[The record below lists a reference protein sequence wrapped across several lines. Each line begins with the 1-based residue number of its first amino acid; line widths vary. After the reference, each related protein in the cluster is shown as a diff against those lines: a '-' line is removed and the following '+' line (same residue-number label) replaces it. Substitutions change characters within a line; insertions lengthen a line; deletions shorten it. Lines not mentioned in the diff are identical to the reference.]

1 MEIPVEH
8 PLRSLNDRI
17 LPGIGTGF
25 MTGLFIGSVAGIT
38 VRLLLNETPDTP
50 FGIGIYA
57 FEGAVIGAVIG
68 LVIATT
74 FLGIRNTKSARWVWA
89 FIAAAAAALA
99 VMIARPFSSQ
109 LPSALLILPLQAAVS
124 AWVVE
129 HVLLSIPTNMYNLQQ
144 THYTRMRMMY
154 ITGFVLITG
163 LIFSI
168 ILLNWRFADTLL

>member
-1 MEIPVEH
+1 MELPVEN

-25 MTGLFIGSVAGIT
+25 MTGLFTGSVAGIT
-38 VRLLLNETPDTP
+38 VRLLVNETPDTP

-57 FEGAVIGAVIG
+57 FEGAMMGAVIG

-74 FLGIRNTKSARWVWA
+74 FLGIRNRKSTRWIWA
-89 FIAAAAAALA
+89 LIAAGAGALA
-99 VMIARPFSSQ
+99 AIIAQPYSSQ
-109 LPSALLILPLQAAVS
+109 LPSALLILPLQAAIS
-124 AWVVE
+124 AWMVE

-168 ILLNWRFADTLL
+168 ILLNWRFADMLI